1 MELVKAM
8 IVAGIGCRKG
18 VSTEQVVAAVESA
31 LQTHGLSPASLSG
44 LAAAKLKADEQA
56 IFAAGNEL
64 RLPVFLVDRAALRM
78 VSLRS
83 LTQSAASLVATGT
96 PSVSE
101 TAALA
106 AAGQSA
112 RLLGPRT
119 VLGPVTCAIA
129 AAGDT
134 P

>member
-1 MELVKAM
+1 M

-18 VSTEQVVAAVESA
+18 VSSEQVLAAVESA
-31 LQTHGLSPASLSG
+31 LEPYGLSPDLLSG
-44 LAAAKLKADEQA
+44 LATAKQKAGEKA
-56 IFAAGNEL
+56 IIEAGHAL
-64 RLPVFLVDRAALRM
+64 RLPVFLVDGPALQM

-83 LTQSAASLVATGT
+83 MTKSPASIAATGS

-106 AAGQSA
+106 ATGQRS

-119 VLGPVTCAIA
+119 IHGPVTCAIA
-129 AAGDT
+129 VDGDT

>member
-1 MELVKAM
+1 M

-18 VSTEQVVAAVESA
+18 VSLQEVLAAVESA
-31 LQTHGLSPASLSG
+31 LEPYGLSPDSLSG
-44 LAAAKLKADEQA
+44 LATARMKSGEKAIIE
-56 IFAAGNEL
+56 AGNAL
-64 RLPVFLVDRAALRM
+64 RLPVFLVDGPAMQM

-83 LTQSAASLVATGT
+83 LTRSTASLSAAGT

-106 AAGQSA
+106 AAGQKS
-112 RLLGPRT
+112 RLLGPRS
-119 VLGPVTCAIA
+119 VHGPVTCAIA
-129 AAGDT
+129 VNGEE